1 MVLPIYVYGSG
12 VLRQKA
18 EPVQEGHEG
27 LAELV
32 QNMFDTMQGA
42 EGVGLAAPQ
51 IGLSLQLFVVDATP
65 FAEEDPSLA
74 DFRRVFINSELTPLE
89 GKESSYEEGCLS
101 LPGINEK
108 VVRPEGILIRYLDE
122 RFEEHTQEFHGIVA
136 RIVQHEYDHT
146 QGLVFTDRTSGLRKQ
161 MLQSRLKGMAQGKVK
176 AKYPIKIRN

>member
-32 QNMFDTMQGA
+32 HNMFDTMQGA

-74 DFRRVFINSELTPLE
+74 DFRRVFIN
-89 GKESSYEEGCLS
+89 LS
-101 LPGINEK
+101 LIHISEPT
-108 VVRPEGILIRYLDE
+108 RPY
-122 RFEEHTQEFHGIVA
+122 
-136 RIVQHEYDHT
+136 
-146 QGLVFTDRTSGLRKQ
+146 
-161 MLQSRLKGMAQGKVK
+161 
-176 AKYPIKIRN
+176 